1 MWQCPKCQRE
11 FKNTNQEHFCDK
23 PAAICDYIQ
32 AQPAEVQP
40 LLEELHQT
48 IRNTLPAVEERIS
61 WAMPTYWDKHNII
74 HFASFK
80 KHIGLYP
87 GEEAIAHFSEKLTDY
102 KTSKG
107 AIQFPFNKPIPFA
120 LIAEIANWC
129 YSSEKSS
136 IKGR

>member
-23 PAAICDYIQ
+23 PATIYDYIQ

-40 LLEELHQT
+40 ILVELHQT
-48 IRNTLPAVEERIS
+48 IRNALPAVEERIS
-61 WAMPTYWDKHNII
+61 WSMPTYWDKNNII

-87 GEEAIAHFSEKLTDY
+87 GEEAIVHFSDKLADY

-107 AIQFPFNKPIPFA
+107 AIQFPFDKPIPLA
-120 LIAEIANWC
+120 LIAEIASWC
-129 YSSEKSS
+129 YHT
-136 IKGR
+136 GNHH